1 MGILGIVFDRLVFF
15 VLGFVIC
22 VGIICGGVI
31 GMITGSAEMRSWLNS
46 DDAEDILSTW
56 MSIKHVARF
65 IPGYA
70 IGHMM
75 GTKLGKILDET
86 ADL

>member
-22 VGIICGGVI
+22 IGIICGCVI
-31 GMITGSAEMRSWLNS
+31 GMITSSAEMRSWLNS
-46 DDAEDILSTW
+46 DDAEDILDTW

-65 IPGYA
+65 IPGYVVGNMLG
-70 IGHMM
+70 I
-75 GTKLGKILDET
+75 KLGRILD
-86 ADL
+86 DLD